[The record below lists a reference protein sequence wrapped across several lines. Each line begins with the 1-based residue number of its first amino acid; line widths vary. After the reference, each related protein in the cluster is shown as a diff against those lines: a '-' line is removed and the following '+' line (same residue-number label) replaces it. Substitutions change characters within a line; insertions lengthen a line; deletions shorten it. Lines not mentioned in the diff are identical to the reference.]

1 MLATELCCVKLPSL
15 VSHAAC
21 EGHKDTPARKKAVK
35 CFKQGVLGQPS
46 RNMEDRNIES
56 DMSSGDSDQEVLEG
70 EVILLADLEVIFM
83 VFWQRI

>member
-46 RNMEDRNIES
+46 RNMEDF
-56 DMSSGDSDQEVLEG
+56 V
-70 EVILLADLEVIFM
+70 A
-83 VFWQRI
+83 